1 MNVRATSDIDAL
13 SPSDAPRPRTRPL
26 GTPHATR
33 RLRLLAGIALAIAT
47 LAGTVFADGRGGLD
61 GVVTDVPGDD
71 IALVARGEHVYGEH
85 CASCHGVE
93 LEGQLDWRSRDANG
107 LLPAPPHDETGHTW
121 HHADDL
127 LFEIVKYGPGAVIGD
142 ETYRSAMPAYEGVIA
157 DADIVAALAW
167 IKHSWPAEQRR
178 WQAEVDGAT
187 GVFEEPSAPS
197 ESVLERR
204 FR

>member
-1 MNVRATSDIDAL
+1 MLTGV
-13 SPSDAPRPRTRPL
+13 
-26 GTPHATR
+26 
-33 RLRLLAGIALAIAT
+33 ALA
-47 LAGTVFADGRGGLD
+47 DERSGLD

-71 IALVARGEHVYGEH
+71 LALVARGERVYGEH

-93 LEGQLDWRSRDANG
+93 LEGRPDWRSRDANG

-142 ETYRSAMPAYEGVIA
+142 ERYRSAMPVYEGVIA

-167 IKHSWPAEQRR
+167 IKHSCPAEQRR

-187 GVFEEPSAPS
+187 GVFEKPSAPS
-197 ESVLERR
+197 ESVLERL